1 MLNTAYTFGCYFS
14 DELNISAFKQRFKSD
29 ILTCVLFLSLKQH
42 LHIMYFEGL
51 LAFYL
56 CGQFVNIFYDIGLGS
71 DYY

>member
-1 MLNTAYTFGCYFS
+1 MLNTAYTFGCNFS

-51 LAFYL
+51 LAFYS